1 MEKKKRKLQYVTLIW
16 EELPTD
22 IKIFVI
28 PRSELRKE
36 DIAMLKACHR
46 NYVGATG
53 RFTELVSSTQSIDR
67 SLILLHNKITNP
79 DADWITKSY
88 IKDQADQLHMD
99 PDEFDDIF
107 GSWYRFRVDSEKPK
121 TLPRSKMYRSGY
133 LE

>member
-79 DADWITKSY
+79 DADWITKSSPVGMVSAV
-88 IKDQADQLHMD
+88 IC
-99 PDEFDDIF
+99 
-107 GSWYRFRVDSEKPK
+107 K
-121 TLPRSKMYRSGY
+121 TSAITCAAVRSLARLSRSAMVFC
-133 LE
+133 